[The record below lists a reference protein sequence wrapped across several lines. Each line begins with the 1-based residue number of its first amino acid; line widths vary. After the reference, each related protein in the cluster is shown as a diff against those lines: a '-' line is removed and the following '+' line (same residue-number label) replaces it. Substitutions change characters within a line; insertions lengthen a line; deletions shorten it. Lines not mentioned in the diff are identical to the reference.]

1 MVENLAIP
9 AEPPRRFQ
17 FDWVPGVLLRPR
29 QTFTRI
35 TEQTGGVWLTAIL
48 IQTLTAIALVLAAG
62 YISQKYGMGM
72 TGEMP
77 QIPEYYTPEQQAQIQ
92 QAMAAMQGPVFIYVF
107 PTLVAIAR
115 VWFGWLLVGGAI
127 HLVST
132 MLGGRGNTMRA
143 MNIVAWAGLPFA
155 LRDIIRLLGVLISRK
170 ALVSPGLAGFAPTDG
185 SNLALFLAA
194 FLALVDIYVIWHI
207 ILIVIGLRSSNGL
220 SVSKAILAVG
230 LTVLLVLVVQS
241 LISYLTSSLGG
252 LTIIRPFF

>member
-9 AEPPRRFQ
+9 VESPRRFQ
-17 FDWVPGVLLRPR
+17 MDWVPAVLFKPK
-29 QTFTRI
+29 QAFARI
-35 TEQTGGVWLTAIL
+35 TEQLNGVWLTPLL
-48 IQTLTAIALVLAAG
+48 IQTLTAIALVLATG
-62 YISQKYGMGM
+62 YISQKYGIGV

-77 QIPEYYTPEQQAQIQ
+77 QIPEYYTPEQIAQIQ
-92 QAMAAMQGPVFIYVF
+92 QAMAGLQGPVFVYVF
-107 PTLVAIAR
+107 PTLIAIAK
-115 VWFGWLLVGGAI
+115 VWLGWLLVGGMI

-143 MNIVAWAGLPFA
+143 MNTVAWAGLPYA
-155 LRDIIRLLGVLISRK
+155 VRDIVRMLGALIGRN

-185 SNLALFLAA
+185 SKLALFLAA

-207 ILIVIGLRSSNGL
+207 VLIVIGLRSNNGL
-220 SVSKAILAVG
+220 PLGKAFLAAA
-230 LTVLLVLVVQS
+230 LTILLVLIVQS